1 MPSEW
6 TNHRK
11 DTHREG
17 VGHSL
22 DTQFCE
28 LPPAA
33 IGPFKCAQSHSSTR
47 TTTRDSAQEVKIA
60 QPTTS
65 HAKAQGERWG
75 QRQKQEQAWMWPKR
89 AGAAD
94 QQGSR
99 DQGWE
104 EIVLGLQPAQRVQ
117 QGSSGRIMW
126 PRSPSLCDF
135 WTNPLGPLHNPPNNN
150 WLAARSLYSKTP
162 TMLMDQNHMEYR
174 ILVVWESWTIYE
186 NPGYFGPRWFW
197 VQVPL
202 LGGSSHPMDGWTNIT
217 GRGPPGICNTIN
229 IIVN

>member
-1 MPSEW
+1 MIFPGCLALPPEMDMTRWASCNGNKACLWNEQ
-6 TNHRK
+6 TTGN
-11 DTHREG
+11 THREG

-33 IGPFKCAQSHSSTR
+33 TFKCAQSHSSTR

-117 QGSSGRIMW
+117 QGSSGRIM
-126 PRSPSLCDF
+126 
-135 WTNPLGPLHNPPNNN
+135 
-150 WLAARSLYSKTP
+150 
-162 TMLMDQNHMEYR
+162 
-174 ILVVWESWTIYE
+174 
-186 NPGYFGPRWFW
+186 
-197 VQVPL
+197 
-202 LGGSSHPMDGWTNIT
+202 
-217 GRGPPGICNTIN
+217 
-229 IIVN
+229 